1 MVDVEMLKAIS
12 RVGRRALAQDDTTPE
27 AERLSVRAVLEQ
39 ALNEL
44 DRIAEANEPTVKR
57 GEPCRPTEPLTTPAK
72 LGSHF
77 AAAARKNGCED
88 EYDNAMEAKFGP
100 GW

>member
-39 ALNEL
+39 ALNEI
-44 DRIAEANEPTVKR
+44 DRIAQASEPPVKR
-57 GEPCRPTEPLTTPAK
+57 CEPCRPTEPLTTPAK
-72 LGSHF
+72 PGSF
-77 AAAARKNGCED
+77 YAGRARAAGCED
-88 EYDNAMEAKFGP
+88 EYDNAMEARYGK

>member
-1 MVDVEMLKAIS
+1 
-12 RVGRRALAQDDTTPE
+12 
-27 AERLSVRAVLEQ
+27 
-39 ALNEL
+39 
-44 DRIAEANEPTVKR
+44 
-57 GEPCRPTEPLTTPAK
+57 

-88 EYDNAMEAKFGP
+88 EYENAMEARYGK